1 MRIKGK
7 GINLPKVRETLRKSK
22 MLSGYELCNR
32 NLLDG
37 SAVPTMVHDGS
48 IVLYVNAAF
57 VRMMEGFSPEEYTGK
72 FISELFAEQ
81 KIADMPF
88 YAVERSLIQNK
99 QVIVDVEATRLPT
112 IFHGESAQ
120 LMMFKDAVAQTRTDK
135 EMQSVQNLLDFF
147 AQHTTDGIVIVDRQ
161 GLVIHV
167 NEAFEKLHGWM
178 LEELIGKIMP
188 MVPDF
193 LMEEAK
199 QIHAKV
205 SSGQM
210 VCDFETYKLRKDG
223 SIFPVSVTVSA
234 LKDSAGNII
243 GFVGVERDITQRKM
257 IEQNLRQAQEEL
269 ATAIREQQGL
279 IFKYKKINN
288 QYILT
293 LCDGELLYR
302 FGLRPEQVIGKELWD
317 ILGGSG
323 SENLFAHYQRAINEM
338 ENVNYEASFNGITYI
353 SSLRPIIQ
361 DGVVVEV
368 IGSCV
373 DITERKQT
381 EIALQ
386 ESEERFR
393 QLVELSPAPIIVYGE
408 DCSILFVNGA
418 AVSLLAA
425 TDANELIG
433 KSVEQ
438 FVHSDSIDSFSAV
451 IKQLITES
459 SPSNTIELRM
469 VRRDGSFLDI
479 EARGVP
485 IMYSDKKAVQF
496 LCHDIRDRKIAEET
510 LRESDRRYQM
520 LLKLSPEPTVAHDGE
535 MIVYANDAAVRLL
548 GAESRE
554 ELIGKSLLSF
564 FHPDYHDDFRER
576 MRLVK
581 ETDSQLSL
589 VEAKLITLNNEVVET
604 EGSSIY
610 VYKHLSVPLI
620 QSVFRDITER
630 KRTEEMIIRSE
641 KLSIVGQLA
650 AGVAHEIRNPL
661 TTLKGFTQLLK
672 AGKRNDA
679 YIDLMQVELERI
691 NQIVSEFMV
700 IAKPQNVELQ
710 QHDLYKIIDDVIQF
724 MEMQAIMNKV
734 EIKYNLKENVTCICN
749 QDQLKQVFINIL
761 KNAIEAM
768 PNGGNIDILM
778 SCTEESIGI
787 QFIDYGTGIPQ
798 EILSRLGEPF
808 FTTKETGTGLGI
820 MVCQKIIEAHKGT
833 MQIESELDK
842 GTKIMIVL
850 PNVKQFG

>member
-7 GINLPKVRETLRKSK
+7 GINLPKVREALRKNK

-99 QVIVDVEATRLPT
+99 QVIVEVEASRLPT
-112 IFHGESAQ
+112 IFHGEPAQ
-120 LMMFKDAVAQTRTDK
+120 LMMFKEAVAQTRT
-135 EMQSVQNLLDFF
+135 EEELRSVKHLLHSFVEN
-147 AQHTTDGIVIVDRQ
+147 TTDGIVIVDRQ
-161 GLVIHV
+161 GLVIQI
-167 NEAFEKLHGWM
+167 NEAFERLHGWKP
-178 LEELIGKIMP
+178 EEVIGKALP

-193 LMEEAK
+193 LLEEAK
-199 QIHAKV
+199 QIHHEV
-205 SSGQM
+205 SSGKM
-210 VCDFETYKLRKDG
+210 VCDYETYKLRKDG

-234 LKDSAGNII
+234 LKDSTGNII
-243 GFVGVERDITQRKM
+243 GFVGVERDITQSKM
-257 IEQNLRQAQEEL
+257 IEQNLRLAQEEL

-279 IFKYKKINN
+279 IFKYKKIND

-302 FGLRPEQVIGKELWD
+302 FGLSPEELIGKQLWD
-317 ILGGSG
+317 IIGRG
-323 SENLFAHYQRAINEM
+323 SENLIAHYECAINEM
-338 ENVNYEASFNGITYI
+338 ENVNCEACFNGITYI

-361 DGVVVEV
+361 DGVVVEI

-373 DITERKQT
+373 DLTERKQT

-418 AVSLLAA
+418 AVNLLAA
-425 TDANELIG
+425 TEANELIG

-438 FVHSDSIDSFSAV
+438 FVHSDSIDSFCKL
-451 IKQLITES
+451 IKHLITEN

-479 EARGVP
+479 EARGVT

-564 FHPDYHDDFRER
+564 FHPDYLDDFRER

-734 EIKYNLKENVTCICN
+734 EIKYNLIENVTCICN

-778 SCTEESIGI
+778 SCTEESIDI

-833 MQIESELDK
+833 MQIESELNK